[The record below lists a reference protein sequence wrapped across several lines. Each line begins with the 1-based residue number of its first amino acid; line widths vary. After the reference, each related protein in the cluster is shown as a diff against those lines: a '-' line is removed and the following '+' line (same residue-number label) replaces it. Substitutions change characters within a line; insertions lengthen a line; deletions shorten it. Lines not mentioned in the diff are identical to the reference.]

1 MPTSKTKQ
9 LAKKLGLVKRGKDL
23 TNRNNSN
30 KRRRAQN
37 FSYIIVLDFESTC
50 WKDKK
55 GLQEIIEFPCVLLDV
70 GCCKIVSEFQQYV
83 QPQEQPVLSS
93 FCTELTGITQNQV
106 DNGVPLPTCLM
117 LFNQWLKKLEQEKDI
132 LLLEPNQEYSP
143 YEKESKNLCA
153 LATWTDWD
161 LQVCLNCECQR
172 KQIKKPTFFNQW
184 IDLRATYK
192 NFYERKPT
200 GLKGS
205 LEDLGIRFNGREHC
219 GLDDARNTAALCARL
234 VQDGCQLKIT
244 KSIHRPKVTSDIQ
257 RPLYNNRTDTPDN
270 KKLTT
275 DAKDQKEIVSI
286 PSKSLSR
293 LSPEIRTGH
302 DISEDTKLTSAN
314 EVECD
319 DLEKEDSFNIPKEAW
334 LNIDLNNV
342 SQTNTDSHND
352 ATTTSRPA
360 GILHP
365 VTLLPSMNDL
375 TYTPS
380 TEQACRT
387 GYNKSITESCRVAY
401 NKTEA
406 FTPITEPC
414 SVVINKIRSI
424 TPNTEQSY
432 GTVLHHSLEMI
443 SPFQEPGLQKT
454 STPLLKENTMSSIK
468 CTSDIN
474 SSSSLFKTPNSRE
487 WMKLKTSMNKTNTCD
502 KITPPLCKCGKRTRL
517 KSVSTPGPNEG
528 RGFFSCTKSRHSG
541 CGYFL
546 WESSLIQKYCD
557 YTPEI
562 LTSEYGTE

>member
-1 MPTSKTKQ
+1 M
-9 LAKKLGLVKRGKDL
+9 
-23 TNRNNSN
+23 
-30 KRRRAQN
+30 
-37 FSYIIVLDFESTC
+37 
-50 WKDKK
+50 
-55 GLQEIIEFPCVLLDV
+55 
-70 GCCKIVSEFQQYV
+70 
-83 QPQEQPVLSS
+83 
-93 FCTELTGITQNQV
+93 
-106 DNGVPLPTCLM
+106 
-117 LFNQWLKKLEQEKDI
+117 
-132 LLLEPNQEYSP
+132 
-143 YEKESKNLCA
+143 
-153 LATWTDWD
+153 
-161 LQVCLNCECQR
+161 
-172 KQIKKPTFFNQW
+172 
-184 IDLRATYK
+184 
-192 NFYERKPT
+192 
-200 GLKGS
+200 
-205 LEDLGIRFNGREHC
+205 
-219 GLDDARNTAALCARL
+219 
-234 VQDGCQLKIT
+234 
-244 KSIHRPKVTSDIQ
+244 
-257 RPLYNNRTDTPDN
+257 
-270 KKLTT
+270 
-275 DAKDQKEIVSI
+275 SI

-302 DISEDTKLTSAN
+302 EISGDTKLTPAN

-334 LNIDLNNV
+334 LNIDLMNDV
-342 SQTNTDSHND
+342 SQTNTEKGSHND

-365 VTLLPSMNDL
+365 VTLLPAMNDL

-387 GYNKSITESCRVAY
+387 GYNKSITEPCRVAYNKTNRITPITEPCRVVINKITPFTEQACRTGNNKSFTEQSCRTGYNRSITPFTEQSCRTGYNKSITEPCRVAY

-414 SVVINKIRSI
+414 RVVINKIRSI
-424 TPNTEQSY
+424 IPNTEQSY
-432 GTVLHHSLEMI
+432 RTVLHHSLEMV

-474 SSSSLFKTPNSRE
+474 SSSSLFKTPNSKE

-546 WESSLIQKYCD
+546 WESSLIQNYSD

>member
-1 MPTSKTKQ
+1 M
-9 LAKKLGLVKRGKDL
+9 
-23 TNRNNSN
+23 
-30 KRRRAQN
+30 
-37 FSYIIVLDFESTC
+37 
-50 WKDKK
+50 
-55 GLQEIIEFPCVLLDV
+55 
-70 GCCKIVSEFQQYV
+70 
-83 QPQEQPVLSS
+83 
-93 FCTELTGITQNQV
+93 
-106 DNGVPLPTCLM
+106 
-117 LFNQWLKKLEQEKDI
+117 
-132 LLLEPNQEYSP
+132 
-143 YEKESKNLCA
+143 
-153 LATWTDWD
+153 
-161 LQVCLNCECQR
+161 
-172 KQIKKPTFFNQW
+172 
-184 IDLRATYK
+184 
-192 NFYERKPT
+192 
-200 GLKGS
+200 
-205 LEDLGIRFNGREHC
+205 
-219 GLDDARNTAALCARL
+219 
-234 VQDGCQLKIT
+234 
-244 KSIHRPKVTSDIQ
+244 
-257 RPLYNNRTDTPDN
+257 
-270 KKLTT
+270 
-275 DAKDQKEIVSI
+275 SI

-334 LNIDLNNV
+334 LNIDLNNI

-380 TEQACRT
+380 TEQACRTGYNKSITESCGVAYNKTSRIIPVTEPCRVVINKITSFTGNNKSITPLTKQACRTGYNKSITPFTEQACRT

-502 KITPPLCKCGKRTRL
+502 KITPPLCICGKRTRL